1 MPRKRLPLV
10 NGEIYHVVLRGV
22 EGRDIFLDVGDYWRM
37 AHGLYE
43 FNDANP
49 VSWEFRQN
57 YGVRPRSEGGE
68 AVVRPRRVK
77 EERKTRDQLV
87 DILAFCLMPNHIH
100 LLLRQVKDGGISL
113 FMQKQGGGYAGYF
126 NLKNERQGH
135 LFQGRFKAIRV
146 KTDEQLK
153 IVFTYIHTNPA
164 FLIDRGWKGD
174 GIKNPAKVIKSVE
187 SYKWSSYQD
196 YLKIKNLPSITNRA
210 LFGAMMSPSDWRK
223 FTNDWI
229 YSRTIDD
236 FGDLALE

>member
-1 MPRKRLPLV
+1 
-10 NGEIYHVVLRGV
+10 
-22 EGRDIFLDVGDYWRM
+22 M

-49 VSWEFRQN
+49 TSWEFRQN
-57 YGVRPRSEGGE
+57 YGVRPRSE
-68 AVVRPRRVK
+68 VVAKSRQIK
-77 EERKTRDQLV
+77 ERKTKDRLV

-135 LFQGRFKAIRV
+135 LFQGRFKAIHI

-153 IVFTYIHTNPA
+153 IVFVYIHTNPA
-164 FLIDRGWKGD
+164 FLVDHGWKGD
-174 GIKNPAKVIKSVE
+174 GIKNPAKVIKLVE

-196 YLKIKNLPSITNRA
+196 YLKIKNLPSITNKS
-210 LFGAMMSPSDWRK
+210 LFGAIMSPRDWQK
-223 FTNDWI
+223 FTDDWI
-229 YSRTIDD
+229 YSRTLDD
-236 FGDLALE
+236 FEDLALE